1 MKKDSHRAG
10 EFLHSELLVQ
20 ADAVPIEV
28 LPDGFISGT
37 ASTSSIDLHGHR
49 VLANAFDES
58 IAKRGLNGNRGIK
71 LLAYHKWDQW
81 AGHIKRLET
90 VDKQLKI
97 AAQLDLEL
105 PYVKILHRIL
115 KQNNGLS
122 FSVGFYLQDYE
133 FVESEKGADEN
144 GDTDYVLEVR
154 KGDLTEVSIVPF
166 PAQPEATM
174 DFVKHRD
181 VDLENVAAFEK
192 VLRDNGISKSR
203 NEAHAIVQLV
213 KNNPHLFGQP
223 LLVPPKKPAAHPLLD
238 AHQLKAATDL
248 LAQMRQSLG
257 TH

>member
-10 EFLHSELLVQ
+10 EFLRSDLTVQ
-20 ADAVPIEV
+20 ADATPVEI
-28 LPDGFISGT
+28 LPDGFIAGT
-37 ASTSSIDLHGHR
+37 ASTSSVDLHGHR

-58 IAKRGLNGNRGIK
+58 IQKRGLTGNRGIK

-90 VDKQLKI
+90 VDGQLKI

-105 PYVKILHRIL
+105 PYVKQLHHIL

-122 FSVGFYLQDYE
+122 FSVGFYLKEYE
-133 FVESEKGADEN
+133 FIEEDAGPDKN
-144 GDTDYVLEVR
+144 GDTNYILEVR

-174 DFVKHRD
+174 DFVKHA
-181 VDLENVAAFEK
+181 ETPSEFEK
-192 VLRDNGISKSR
+192 ALIANGWALTRSQ
-203 NEAHAIVQLV
+203 AHKLMQLC
-213 KNNPHLFGQP
+213 KNSIHL
-223 LLVPPKKPAAHPLLD
+223 LTPPSAASQGRSVAHPVLD

-257 TH
+257 AH